1 MIEVRFHGR
10 GGQGAVVASKLL
22 AMALFKEGKSVQS
35 FPAFGVERRGAP
47 VMAFL
52 RIDDHPIKLR
62 TNVYQPDHIV
72 VLDPTLIE
80 AVDVT
85 SGLKPK
91 GWVILNSDHHP
102 KEFKDF
108 SSFLVATVDASKIAV
123 ENHLG
128 SRTQPIVNTAI
139 LGAFSRVTGLV
150 SIDAV
155 VQAIDEAVPTKK
167 EANTRAALE
176 AYEKAILPGLGNSL
190 WSLDRATLKSS
201 ANFQGSGISDQQNQG
216 EQPMACG

>member
-22 AMALFKEGKSVQS
+22 ASALFKEGKSVQS

-72 VLDPTLIE
+72 VLDPTLLD

-85 SGLKPK
+85 SGLKPN
-91 GWVILNSDHHP
+91 GWVVLNSDRHP
-102 KEFKDF
+102 GEFR
-108 SSFLVATVDASKIAV
+108 SLASFRVGTVDASKIAV
-123 ENHLG
+123 ENQLG
-128 SRTQPIVNTAI
+128 SRTNPIVNTAI
-139 LGAFSRVTGLV
+139 LGAFCRVTGLV
-150 SIDAV
+150 SIDTV
-155 VQAIDEAVPTKK
+155 VESIRESVPAKA

-176 AYEKAILPGLGNSL
+176 AYEKTVLAG
-190 WSLDRATLKSS
+190 
-201 ANFQGSGISDQQNQG
+201 
-216 EQPMACG
+216 